1 MSLDDDIAAWAATV
15 RLPATTAAEIYQRVV
30 TTPAPARAVSAG
42 LDPAW
47 WRRFTADFTTRMI
60 TSTQPAPWAA

>member
-1 MSLDDDIAAWAATV
+1 MTESGPSGVRGVLSGQAVLDFNH
-15 RLPATTAAEIYQRVV
+15 
-30 TTPAPARAVSAG
+30 
-42 LDPAW
+42 PAW